1 MENEKAIYFYDGS
14 FNGFLTILYSVE
26 HEGLQVEEICK
37 IESPQDAL
45 FPEPRFIDTCQRHAQ
60 QLWEHLRAENYSAL
74 KTLYFAFMSNE
85 KVLEGELLRFFLIWR
100 KYRSLEKNIMF
111 SSDFVRLFKLA
122 REVEKEKD
130 HMERRLSVQLD
141 PGAPPVRLI
150 RPKHNI
156 LPLISKRLRMRY
168 RHSEWYVFDV
178 RRKYGLHHLDGNISF
193 IPFRSEYLKE
203 DFMQSGYQGD
213 SGLRFIL
220 EEVQNQRAIAHA

>member
-1 MENEKAIYFYDGS
+1 MEIEKVTYFYDGS
-14 FNGFLTILYSVE
+14 FNGLLTVLYSVE
-26 HEGLQVEEICK
+26 HDGLQVEKICK
-37 IESPQDAL
+37 MEIPQDAL
-45 FPEPRFIDTCQRHAQ
+45 FPEPRFIDTSQRHAQ
-60 QLWEHLRAENYSAL
+60 LLWEQLRTENYSAL

-85 KVLEGELLRFFLIWR
+85 KGLEGELLRFFHIWR
-100 KYRSLEKNIMF
+100 KNRSLEKDIMF

-141 PGAPPVRLI
+141 PGALPVRFI

-168 RHSEWYVFDV
+168 RDSEWYVFDV

-203 DFMQSGYQGD
+203 EFMKAGNKGD
-213 SGLRFIL
+213 SGVRFIL
-220 EEVQNQRAIAHA
+220 EEGQNHRAIAHA